1 MYTQVMTIYT
11 VCQTNVVHVSP
22 ESTIAFV
29 AALMKEKNIGCVI
42 ITEEHKP
49 VGIVTDRDLALR
61 NHLSIEEK
69 ETAHISTIMTRE
81 VMTIRKDTGI
91 FEAVQVMKS
100 SRVRR
105 LPVVDMG
112 GRLVGLI
119 TVDDIVR
126 LLARELGEIARVI
139 GRESP
144 TI

>member
-49 VGIVTDRDLALR
+49 IGIVTDRDLALR

-69 ETAHISTIMTRE
+69 ETAHISTIMTPE

-119 TVDDIVR
+119 TVDDIIR

-144 TI
+144 SI